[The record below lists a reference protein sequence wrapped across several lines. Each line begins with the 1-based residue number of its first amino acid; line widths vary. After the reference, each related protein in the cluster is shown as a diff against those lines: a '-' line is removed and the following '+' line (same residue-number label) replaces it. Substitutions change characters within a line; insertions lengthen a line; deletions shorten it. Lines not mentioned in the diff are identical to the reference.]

1 MGHCVFLCSVVGF
14 LSDSYRVLGKK
25 GIGEVFAMLQTVLL
39 KLRSLSEDPVHIA
52 SQMVGHG
59 LRYASCRSSEL

>member
-25 GIGEVFAMLQTVLL
+25 GIGEVFAHVADRATKAQ
-39 KLRSLSEDPVHIA
+39 KSK
-52 SQMVGHG
+52 
-59 LRYASCRSSEL
+59 

>member
-1 MGHCVFLCSVVGF
+1 
-14 LSDSYRVLGKK
+14 
-25 GIGEVFAMLQTVLL
+25 MLQTVLL